1 MISCRRSVLSVFIS
15 GEISGVGLVG
25 PVGFELEAF
34 WWRLSHQPKS

>member
-1 MISCRRSVLSVFIS
+1 MRAVELIANCYLLS
-15 GEISGVGLVG
+15 LVG